1 MEVGLEAAG
10 LVGVE
15 EVLGAAALAAAGE
28 LLAVLEVGGRVAP
41 VEGREDAV
49 VPVAGLEEAKDRQ
62 KITNLF

>member
-1 MEVGLEAAG
+1 MEAAG

-49 VPVAGLEEAKDRQ
+49 VPVAGLEEAKERQ